1 MCRRLTCISS
11 PGVMSTRPA
20 AATWTISPP
29 HSPSFSNMTASAQPI
44 HVAITRRIKPGRE
57 QEFQIALKEFFA
69 RSFAEGGVHGA
80 AMLVPPPG
88 SGSAEYGIIRSF
100 ANAAERDAFYA
111 SPLYLD
117 WKKRV
122 APLSNGE
129 PDARELHGLEAFF
142 RGTNSA
148 PPPRWKMGIAT
159 YLGVVP
165 TIMTLALTLG
175 PAIRTWNFVGY
186 NLVFNACVVAL
197 LTWVVMP
204 LITRALRGWLQ
215 AGESKTPKS
224 NEHRDH

>member
-1 MCRRLTCISS
+1 
-11 PGVMSTRPA
+11 
-20 AATWTISPP
+20 
-29 HSPSFSNMTASAQPI
+29 MTASAQPI

-57 QEFQIALKEFFA
+57 QEFQTALKEFFA
-69 RSFAEGGVHGA
+69 RSLAESGVHGA

-122 APLSNGE
+122 APLADGE
-129 PDARELHGLEAFF
+129 PEARELQGLEAFF
-142 RGTNSA
+142 RQGSRPL
-148 PPPRWKMGIAT
+148 PPTWKMAIAT

-165 TIMTLALTLG
+165 TIMTLALTVG
-175 PAIRTWNFVGY
+175 PLIRSWNFVLN

-204 LITRALRGWLQ
+204 LITRALHGWLQ
-215 AGESKTPKS
+215 AGESKTPMS
-224 NEHRDH
+224 NEHHDHFNLN